1 MQGNYYRMFWFL
13 VFFFKFINSTDQFG
27 HAHLRLKSLHNVIK
41 RRGTGV
47 FK

>member
-13 VFFFKFINSTDQFG
+13 VFFTDQFG
-27 HAHLRLKSLHNVIK
+27 QAHLRLKSLHNVIK